1 MRAQIRE
8 VPGVGRVVV
17 YVGVGVDVLEVVE
30 MGVVETGTV
39 VVVCGVLL
47 VVVVVPGG
55 SVVVVV
61 VVVVGVVLLGVSPD
75 VGVGAVVDIA
85 LLVVGEGVEVEV
97 LVVLGVGR
105 HSGLL
110 GVQQIL
116 IS

>member
-61 VVVVGVVLLGVSPD
+61 VVVGVVLLGVFPD

-110 GVQQIL
+110 GMQQIL